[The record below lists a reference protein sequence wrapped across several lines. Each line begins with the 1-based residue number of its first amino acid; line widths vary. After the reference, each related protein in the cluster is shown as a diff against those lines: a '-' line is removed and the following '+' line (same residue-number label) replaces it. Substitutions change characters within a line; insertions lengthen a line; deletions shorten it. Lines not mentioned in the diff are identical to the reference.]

1 MPYEKFD
8 VSRIEL
14 EPIANRENLTSLSD
28 VRSLND
34 PVPEFDSPALAQVAD
49 RVRSAHSKGKQVV
62 MMMGAHVI
70 KVGMSRYVI
79 DLMERG
85 IVTHVAL
92 NGAGMIHDFELAM
105 IGGTAESV
113 PQNIK
118 NGRFGMW
125 RETSELNEIAKSAAE
140 QNIGL
145 GEAVGRVAIGF
156 RYADVSIL
164 AAGVRLGVPVTVHVA
179 IGQDIVHEHPN
190 CDGAAIGKATYNDFL
205 IFTNTISKLEGG
217 AMLCFGTAVMG
228 PEVYL
233 KALSMVRNVAR
244 RTGESIAHFTTAVFD
259 IIALPEDITK
269 EASKTEAAYYY
280 RPWKTILIRTVA
292 DGGESFYVQGDHRV
306 TVPNLWKLVTSRS
319 EGADG

>member
-8 VSRIEL
+8 VSKIEL
-14 EPIANRENLTSLSD
+14 EPIENKENLTKLSD
-28 VRSLND
+28 VRSLCD
-34 PVPEFDSPALAQVAD
+34 PVPEFDSPALVQVAE
-49 RVRSAHSKGKQVV
+49 RVKAAHARGGQVV

-118 NGRFGMW
+118 TGRFGMW
-125 RETSELNEIAKSAAE
+125 RETSELNEIAKAAAE
-140 QNIGL
+140 EDIGL
-145 GEAVGRVAIGF
+145 GEAVGRTVVGF
-156 RYADVSIL
+156 KHADVSIL
-164 AAGVRLGVPVTVHVA
+164 AAGYRLGVPVTVHVA

-190 CDGAAIGKATYNDFL
+190 CDGAAIGRATYNDFL
-205 IFTNTISKLEGG
+205 IYANTISKLEGG

-233 KALSMVRNVAR
+233 KALSMVRNAAR

-259 IIALPEDITK
+259 LIALPDDITN

-306 TVPNLWKLVTSRS
+306 TIPNLWKLVAQ
-319 EGADG
+319 GVD